1 MNRFKAFVLKE
12 FRHLFR
18 DVRTVIVLF
27 TIPIIQL
34 MLFGYVITT
43 EIKDARI
50 AILDFS
56 NDEVTQQITNKLLAS
71 GYFILQERLN
81 DIKQV
86 EPAFRKGKIK
96 EVIVFEK
103 GFGRKLIQENKASMQ
118 ILTDA
123 SDPNMASLLDSYTRN
138 IISSYQLEINKTG
151 PQAKIIQTEFR
162 MFYNE
167 GLRSAF
173 MFVPGTMALILMLIS
188 ALMTS
193 VSIAR
198 EKELGT
204 MEILLVSPLK
214 PIQIVLG
221 KVVPYMALAF
231 VDMMVII
238 LIGHFVF
245 GVPIRGSLVLLI
257 GTGTLFILLALT
269 LGILI
274 STVARTQQ
282 VAMIISLVGLM
293 LPTILLSG
301 FIFPIENMPKIL
313 QWVSAAMPPRWF
325 LAAIKNIMLKGAG
338 FFQVW
343 YDLLVMTA
351 MMLFFIGLSIKKF
364 KIRLE

>member
-18 DVRTVIVLF
+18 DLRTIIVLF
-27 TIPIIQL
+27 TIPVIQL

-56 NDEVTQQITNKLLAS
+56 NDEVTTQITNKLLAS
-71 GYFILQERLN
+71 GYFILDSKLKNINE
-81 DIKQV
+81 V

-96 EVIVFEK
+96 EVIVFEQD
-103 GFGRKLIQENKASMQ
+103 FGRKLLQENKASIQ

-123 SDPNMASLLDSYTRN
+123 SDPNMASLLDTYTRN
-138 IISSYQLEINKTG
+138 IITNYQTEINK
-151 PQAKIIQTEFR
+151 PAIQPKIIQTEFR

-214 PIQIVLG
+214 PIQIILG

-231 VDMMVII
+231 IDMLVII

-245 GVPIRGSLVLLI
+245 DVPIRGSAVLLI
-257 GTGTLFILLALT
+257 GTGTLFIMLALT

-301 FIFPIENMPKIL
+301 FIFPIENMPIVL
-313 QWVSAAMPPRWF
+313 QWVSVIMPPRWF
-325 LAAIKNIMLKGAG
+325 LTAIKDIMLKGSG
-338 FFQVW
+338 FFEVW
-343 YDLLVMTA
+343 TSLLIMLA
-351 MMLFFIGLSIKKF
+351 MMLFFIGLSIRKF

>member
-1 MNRFKAFVLKE
+1 MKRFKAFVIKE
-12 FRHLFR
+12 FRHLLR
-18 DVRTVIVLF
+18 DPRTVIVLF
-27 TIPIIQL
+27 MIPIIQL

-50 AILDFS
+50 AILDNS
-56 NDEVTQQITNKLLAS
+56 NDEITQGITNKLLAS
-71 GYFILQERLN
+71 GYFILEQHLS

-86 EPAFRKGKIK
+86 GSAFRKGKIK
-96 EVIVFEK
+96 EIIVFED
-103 GFGRKLIQENKASMQ
+103 GFGRKLIDENKASMQ

-123 SDPNMASLLDSYTRN
+123 SDPNMASLLDNYTRN
-138 IISSYQLEINKTG
+138 IVLSYQQELNHTLS
-151 PQAKIIQTEFR
+151 QAAVIQTEFR

-188 ALMTS
+188 AMMTS
-193 VSIAR
+193 VSIAK

-245 GVPIRGSLVLLI
+245 GVPVRGSAVLLI
-257 GTGTLFILLALT
+257 ATGTLFILLALS
-269 LGILI
+269 LGVLI
-274 STVARTQQ
+274 STVSTTQQ
-282 VAMIISLVGLM
+282 VAMLISLVGLM
-293 LPTILLSG
+293 LPTVLLSG
-301 FIFPIENMPKIL
+301 FIYPIENMPKVL
-313 QWVSAAMPPRWF
+313 QGVSLFMPPRWF
-325 LAAIKNIMLKGAG
+325 LSAIKGIMLKGDG
-338 FFQVW
+338 IFRIW
-343 YDLLVMTA
+343 TELMVMTV
-351 MMLFFIGLSIKKF
+351 MLFGFIILSIRKF

>member
-1 MNRFKAFVLKE
+1 MKRFRAFVLKE
-12 FRHLFR
+12 FRHLLR
-18 DVRTVIVLF
+18 DPRTVIVLF
-27 TIPIIQL
+27 AIPVIQL

-43 EIKDARI
+43 EIKDAHI
-50 AILDFS
+50 AILDYS
-56 NDEVTQQITNKLLAS
+56 NDEVSQQITNKLLAS
-71 GYFILQERLN
+71 GYFILDEKLTHI
-81 DIKQV
+81 DQV
-86 EPAFRKGKIK
+86 EPVFRKGKIK

-103 GFGRKLIQENKASMQ
+103 GFGQKLIQENMASMQ

-123 SDPNMASLLDSYTRN
+123 SDPNMASLLDAYTRN
-138 IISSYQLEINKTG
+138 IVSAYQQELNKTKSQTG
-151 PQAKIIQTEFR
+151 IIKTEFR

-188 ALMTS
+188 AMMTS

-214 PIQIVLG
+214 PVQIVLG

-231 VDMMVII
+231 IDMMVII

-245 GVPIRGSLVLLI
+245 GVPIRGSSVLLI
-257 GTGTLFILLALT
+257 GTGTLFILLALS
-269 LGILI
+269 LGVLI
-274 STVARTQQ
+274 STIAKTQQ
-282 VAMIISLVGLM
+282 IAMIISLIGLM

-313 QWVSAAMPPRWF
+313 QAVSFVMPPRWF
-325 LAAIKNIMLKGAG
+325 LSAIKDIMLKGAG
-338 FFQVW
+338 IMDIW
-343 YDLLVMTA
+343 RDLLAMTL
-351 MMLFFIGLSIKKF
+351 MLIFFISLSVQKF

>member
-1 MNRFKAFVLKE
+1 MKRFRAFVLKE

-18 DVRTVIVLF
+18 DVRTIIVLF
-27 TIPIIQL
+27 TIPVIQL

-50 AILDFS
+50 AILDYS
-56 NDEVTQQITNKLLAS
+56 NDEVTKQITNKLLAS
-71 GYFILQERLN
+71 GYFILEQKLN
-81 DIKQV
+81 NIKDV

-96 EVIVFEK
+96 EVIVFEQD
-103 GFGRKLIQENKASMQ
+103 FGRKLIHENRASMQ

-123 SDPNMASLLDSYTRN
+123 SDPNMASLLDTYTRN
-138 IISSYQLEINKTG
+138 IITNYQIEINKTSI
-151 PQAKIIQTEFR
+151 QNKIIQTEFR

-167 GLRSAF
+167 GLSSAF

-204 MEILLVSPLK
+204 MEVLLVSPLR

-231 VDMMVII
+231 IDMMVII

-245 GVPIRGSLVLLI
+245 DVPIRGSIVLLI
-257 GTGTLFILLALT
+257 GTGTLFIMLALS
-269 LGILI
+269 LGVLI
-274 STVARTQQ
+274 STISKTQEI
-282 VAMIISLVGLM
+282 AMIISLVGLM

-325 LAAIKNIMLKGAG
+325 LAAIKDIMLKGAG
-338 FFQVW
+338 VFQIW
-343 YDLLVMTA
+343 SDLLIMTA
-351 MMLFFIGLSIKKF
+351 MMIFFIGLSIRKF

>member
-1 MNRFKAFVLKE
+1 MKRFNAFVLKE

-18 DVRTVIVLF
+18 DPRTMVVLF

-56 NDEVTQQITNKLLAS
+56 NDEVTKQITNKLLAS
-71 GYFILQERLN
+71 GYFILEAKLN
-81 DIKQV
+81 DIKEV

-96 EVIVFEK
+96 EVIVFEQD
-103 GFGRKLIQENKASMQ
+103 FGRKLIHDNKASMQ

-123 SDPNMASLLDSYTRN
+123 SDPNMASLLDTYTRN
-138 IISSYQLEINKTG
+138 IITNYQLDLNKTVSNTMF
-151 PQAKIIQTEFR
+151 IQTEFR

-214 PIQIVLG
+214 PIQIVMG
-221 KVVPYMALAF
+221 KVVPYMTLAF
-231 VDMMVII
+231 VDMLTII

-245 GVPIRGSLVLLI
+245 GVPIRGSALLLI
-257 GTGTLFILLALT
+257 GTGSLFILLALT
-269 LGILI
+269 LGVLI

-282 VAMIISLVGLM
+282 IAMIISLIGLM

-301 FIFPIENMPKIL
+301 FIFPIENMPKVL
-313 QWVSAAMPPRWF
+313 QLVSTVMPPRWF
-325 LAAIKNIMLKGAG
+325 LATIKDIMLKGAG

-343 YDLLVMTA
+343 FNLLIMTS
-351 MMLFFIGLSIKKF
+351 MMIFFIGLSIKKF